1 MSAVNHTPRYLG
13 EVAPET
19 GEALAVFEGVTELG
33 PGRILCSAVGLLHL
47 SERGTLF
54 RCPRGAV
61 VVRNGQMITFTKL
74 GHGDLPKT
82 HV

>member
-1 MSAVNHTPRYLG
+1 MSAVNHTPRYVG
-13 EVAPET
+13 DVPPEL
-19 GEALAVFEGVTELG
+19 GEALSALEGVTQLL

-61 VVRNGQMITFTKL
+61 VVRNGQMITFAKL